1 MKKKFLSLLLLPL
14 VLTSCGS
21 KGVSFAAL
29 KAKIDTLDSAPLY
42 PYYRVIGTLD
52 FNNELLEV
60 DATFDK
66 TPSVEKMVPYARYN
80 AGFYNATLDQSEDV
94 AIYGLASRSY
104 WLRAPLRITKDNFY
118 VLDDENKEDVAD
130 ANNIISHII
139 TSYMNESGAI
149 NPPSNKIVY
158 ELHEDGSFAF
168 VGEKVHTEFKLDNYP
183 YYPDPAEH
191 PELGDEW
198 DEDNPLPCY
207 NNKVNA
213 KVNVRFEYNKDG
225 WLTKESL
232 SSIEYNYSNSTA
244 SQIALVAVYNYKFA

>member
-29 KAKIDTLDSAPLY
+29 KAQVDTLGSAPLY
-42 PYYRVIGTLD
+42 PYYRVIGSLD
-52 FNNELLEV
+52 FNNEVLEV

-66 TPSVEKMVPYARYN
+66 TPSTEAVVPYARYN
-80 AGFYNATLDQSEDV
+80 AGFYNARLDESEDAV
-94 AIYGLASRSY
+94 IYGTSSRSY
-104 WLRAPLRITKDNFY
+104 WLRAPLRVTKDNFY
-118 VLDDENKEDVAD
+118 VLDDEGQEASSD
-130 ANNIISHII
+130 AHYILSHII

-149 NPPSNKIVY
+149 NPPTNKIIY
-158 ELHEDGSFAF
+158 ELHDDGSFSY

-191 PELGDEW
+191 PELGDW

-213 KVNVRFEYNKDG
+213 KVNVRFDYNKDG
-225 WLTKESL
+225 WLVKESL
-232 SSIEYNYSNSTA
+232 SSIEYNYNNSTA